1 MTETSRR
8 REKTG
13 RREKMGRRIMQRIAA
28 RLVLA
33 ARAALAMSALV
44 LATSSLAWAHPDIRI
59 DNRVV
64 VLFDGARVTGIE
76 ESWTFD
82 AAYSKSLLQD
92 YDADRDGTISAAESR
107 VVAARILPNL
117 AEFQYFTYVWVD
129 GREVAMSPPRDFV
142 ATASGGR
149 VTFRFVLDLPAPVDP
164 HHQALKVE
172 IADRDYY
179 AEIRL
184 VEKDPVGLR
193 EPRGIECAPRIRD
206 DVENAYFGYVYPQE
220 ITLACR

>member
-1 MTETSRR
+1 MTEISSRKAR
-8 REKTG
+8 HG
-13 RREKMGRRIMQRIAA
+13 PIVQRIAA
-28 RLVLA
+28 RLILA
-33 ARAALAMSALV
+33 AGAALGM
-44 LATSSLAWAHPDIRI
+44 SSLASAHPDIRI
-59 DNRVV
+59 DNRVIV
-64 VLFDGARVTGIE
+64 IFDGARVTGIE

-82 AAYSKSLLQD
+82 PGYSKSLLAD
-92 YDADRDGTISAAESR
+92 YDTDRDGTISAAESR
-107 VVAARILPNL
+107 MIAGRILPNL

-129 GREVAMSPPRDFV
+129 KREIAMSPPRDFL

-164 HHQALKVE
+164 QFQSLKVE
-172 IADRDYY
+172 VADRDYY

-193 EPRGIECAPRIRD
+193 DPRGIACAPRVRD

>member
-8 REKTG
+8 RGKA
-13 RREKMGRRIMQRIAA
+13 RRGLIVRRIAA

-33 ARAALAMSALV
+33 ASAALAMS
-44 LATSSLAWAHPDIRI
+44 SLASAHPDIRI
-59 DNRVV
+59 DNRVTV
-64 VLFDGARVTGIE
+64 PFDGARVTGIE

-82 AAYSKSLLQD
+82 AAYSKSLLED
-92 YDADRDGTISAAESR
+92 YDSDHDGKISAAESR
-107 VVAARILPNL
+107 AIAGRILPNL

-129 GREVAMSPPRDFV
+129 KQEVAMSPPRDFL

-149 VTFRFVLDLPAPVDP
+149 VTFRFVVDLPAPIDP
-164 HHQALKVE
+164 QRQALKVE
-172 IADRDYY
+172 IDDRDYY

-184 VEKDPVGLR
+184 VEKDPVALR
-193 EPRGIECAPRIRD
+193 DSRGIACVPRIRE

>member
-8 REKTG
+8 REK
-13 RREKMGRRIMQRIAA
+13 MGRRIMRRIAA

-33 ARAALAMSALV
+33 ASAALAMSALM
-44 LATSSLAWAHPDIRI
+44 LATNSPAWAHPDIRI
-59 DNRVV
+59 ENRVV
-64 VLFDGARVTGIE
+64 VVFDGARVTGIE
-76 ESWTFD
+76 ESWIFD
-82 AAYSKSLLQD
+82 ANYSKSLLQD

-117 AEFQYFTYVWVD
+117 AEFQYFTYVWID
-129 GREVAMSPPRDFV
+129 RREVAMSPPRDFV

-193 EPRGIECAPRIRD
+193 DPRGIECAPRIRD